1 MDKNNNEALIE
12 LGSNNINTTFS
23 KYTTPAV
30 KTLQQQ
36 TASSSPNTN
45 SSTHSFIAN
54 NTAVSFNLNSN
65 PPTTTTTILAENK
78 TPLSANL
85 RSGGF
90 GNLSGINSSVNSTS
104 STANSVLT
112 NPSSMSFVPLHG
124 TNDSSSLA
132 NNLSDLNNNHSGFFK
147 PSVLS
152 PSLIS
157 PTSSSNPTTTTTSNN
172 SSTITSP
179 TSNLSSAT
187 SANKKNDKFIN
198 IGIES
203 LKINGAVQFKQL
215 RNPLTLKEQSSQN
228 VLSRGDSSITGKIAA
243 ALPLQNIASLQ
254 SIGAIGTVNEANAS
268 NDSSALTSAT
278 TATNGLPGATT
289 TNTNATTTIAVVKG
303 NDVANSSS
311 KMPNSTSSMSSKT
324 QKLTAQNQ
332 SSTKTESFDSTS
344 FTDDQQ
350 PRGSLS
356 IKLLSNSGN
365 LTNSNNTL
373 NNNKIKPQSQANSN
387 RISKHDIE
395 KENSINSSSIIMN
408 KNGSIKYKRVGS
420 NATNGSTIL
429 GISPGASLSQQ
440 HQLYSN
446 QSIENNNTHL
456 KSEILSNEN
465 KNMISLNNCSSTA
478 AATAATSTISNMG
491 HSTENENSNMLTR
504 RTNSKRSISNFSTRK
519 EKKTSVGYRLGK
531 RKLLFEKRRQISDY
545 ALIFAMT
552 GVFLMVIET
561 EFSMSKLYTKVSV
574 QISSINKSLMLLI
587 IYNSPFPFN
596 FFL

>member
-1 MDKNNNEALIE
+1 
-12 LGSNNINTTFS
+12 
-23 KYTTPAV
+23 
-30 KTLQQQ
+30 
-36 TASSSPNTN
+36 
-45 SSTHSFIAN
+45 
-54 NTAVSFNLNSN
+54 
-65 PPTTTTTILAENK
+65 
-78 TPLSANL
+78 
-85 RSGGF
+85 
-90 GNLSGINSSVNSTS
+90 
-104 STANSVLT
+104 
-112 NPSSMSFVPLHG
+112 
-124 TNDSSSLA
+124 
-132 NNLSDLNNNHSGFFK
+132 
-147 PSVLS
+147 
-152 PSLIS
+152 
-157 PTSSSNPTTTTTSNN
+157 
-172 SSTITSP
+172 
-179 TSNLSSAT
+179 
-187 SANKKNDKFIN
+187 
-198 IGIES
+198 
-203 LKINGAVQFKQL
+203 
-215 RNPLTLKEQSSQN
+215 
-228 VLSRGDSSITGKIAA
+228 
-243 ALPLQNIASLQ
+243 LQNIASLQ

-387 RISKHDIE
+387 RISKNDIE
-395 KENSINSSSIIMN
+395 KENSMNSSSIILN

-429 GISPGASLSQQ
+429 AVSPGNNLAQQ
-440 HQLYSN
+440 HQLISN
-446 QSIENNNTHL
+446 QNTDNNTHL
-456 KSEILSNEN
+456 NSEMLSNEN
-465 KNMISLNNCSSTA
+465 KNLINLNNCSSTA

-504 RTNSKRSISNFSTRK
+504 RSNSKRSISNFSTRK
-519 EKKTSVGYRLGK
+519 EKKSSVGYRLGK

-552 GVFLMVIET
+552 GVFLMIIET
-561 EFSMSKLYTKVSV
+561 EFSMSKLYTKVCS
-574 QISSINKSLMLLI
+574 K
-587 IYNSPFPFN
+587 
-596 FFL
+596 